1 MSHLAAIAGLLADP
15 WTLAIVLGCTV
26 YGMVVGAVPGLTAT
40 MAVILL
46 VPFTWFLDPVPA
58 IGAIVAT
65 TATAIFAG
73 DIPGALLRIPG
84 TPASAAYVEDAHR
97 IAQAGRA
104 RYVLT
109 VSLLTASAGGVIGTL
124 ILIAAAPS
132 LARFALNFSSFE
144 YFWLGCLGLSCAV
157 LASAS
162 DAPGAVPK
170 GFASLFLGLFVA
182 TVGIDVAVGYP
193 RFTFGSTDLMGGI
206 SFIPAVIGI
215 FALGEV
221 LRSAARPSG
230 AGAAVEATTPEEA
243 PLREAGRTIWRHRA
257 GVARSG
263 VLGTVIGALPGAGAD
278 IAAWVCYAV
287 SRRLSRTPERYGRGH
302 VEGIVDGGSAN
313 NAAVSGA
320 WTPAM
325 VIGIPGD
332 TVTAIAIGVL
342 MLKGLTPGPRIFA
355 TDADLVGAVFGT
367 FLIANLLMVPVGLL
381 VIRFA
386 SLVLRADRRVLMP
399 LILVFSLV
407 GAYAVDAT
415 VTSIWIVLAIGLVAF
430 FLEENGVPVA
440 PAILAIVL
448 GPMIEASFMTSM
460 IKTQGE
466 LVGFF
471 ERPVAAALGGL
482 TLLVWGW
489 IAFRLLR
496 PARPRPRKGTP

>member
-1 MSHLAAIAGLLADP
+1 MSHLAAIGGLLLDP
-15 WTLAIVLGCTV
+15 WTLGIILLCTV

-58 IGAIVAT
+58 IAAIVAT

-84 TPASAAYVEDAHR
+84 TPASAAYVEDSHR
-97 IAQAGRA
+97 LARAGRA

-109 VSLLTASAGGVIGTL
+109 VSLLTAAVGGVVGTL
-124 ILIAAAPS
+124 ILIVAAPS

-162 DAPGAVPK
+162 SEPGAVAK

-182 TVGIDVAVGYP
+182 TVGIDVAVGHP
-193 RFTFGSTDLMGGI
+193 RFTFGSTDLLGGI

-221 LRSAARPSG
+221 LRSAARPLGG
-230 AGAAVEATTPEEA
+230 AEAAIPAAEPERGS
-243 PLREAGRTIWRHRA
+243 LREAGRTIWDHKA
-257 GVARSG
+257 GVARSS

-287 SRRLSRTPERYGRGH
+287 SRRLSKTPERYGRGH
-302 VEGIVDGGSAN
+302 AEGIVDGGSAN

-355 TDADLVGAVFGT
+355 TDADLVGAIFGA
-367 FLIANLLMVPVGLL
+367 FLIANLLMVPVGLV

-415 VTSIWIVLAIGLVAF
+415 VTSVWIVLVIGLAAF
-430 FLEENGVPVA
+430 FLEEQGVPVA

-460 IKTQGE
+460 IKTQGAMW
-466 LVGFF
+466 GFF
-471 ERPVAAALGGL
+471 ERPVAAVLGGL

-489 IAFRLLR
+489 IAFRLVR
-496 PARPRPRKGTP
+496 PARQEEAA

>member
-1 MSHLAAIAGLLADP
+1 MERLALIGGLLLDP
-15 WTLAIVLGCTV
+15 GTLAIILGCTL

-40 MAVILL
+40 MAVVLL

-58 IGAIVAT
+58 VAAIVAT

-97 IAQAGRA
+97 IARAGRA

-109 VSLLTASAGGVIGTL
+109 VSLVTAAIGGVIGTL
-124 ILIAAAPS
+124 ILIVAAPS

-182 TVGIDVAVGYP
+182 TIGIDVAVGHP
-193 RFTFGSTDLMGGI
+193 RFTFGSTDLLGGV

-221 LRSAARPSG
+221 LRAAAHPT
-230 AGAAVEATTPEEA
+230 ATGHAIAPEPERA
-243 PLREAGRTIWRHRA
+243 TLREAVRTAWTHRA
-257 GVARSG
+257 GVARSS

-278 IAAWVCYAV
+278 IAAWVCYAI
-287 SRRLSRTPERYGRGH
+287 SRRLSRTPERFGRGH

-342 MLKGLTPGPRIFA
+342 LLKGLTPGPRIFE
-355 TDADLVGAVFGT
+355 TDAELVAAIFGA

-415 VTSIWIVLAIGLVAF
+415 VTSVWVVLVIGLVAF
-430 FLEENGVPVA
+430 ALEERGVPVA

-448 GPMIEASFMTSM
+448 GPLIEQSFMTSM
-460 IKTQGE
+460 LKTQGD
-466 LVGFF
+466 LLGFF
-471 ERPVAAALGGL
+471 ERPVARVLGGL

-489 IAFRLLR
+489 IAWRTLR
-496 PARPRPRKGTP
+496 PGRAA

>member
-1 MSHLAAIAGLLADP
+1 
-15 WTLAIVLGCTV
+15 
-26 YGMVVGAVPGLTAT
+26 MVVGAVPGLTAT

-58 IGAIVAT
+58 IAAIVAT

-97 IAQAGRA
+97 LARAGRA

-109 VSLLTASAGGVIGTL
+109 VSLLTAAIGGVVGTL
-124 ILIAAAPS
+124 ILIVAAPS

-162 DAPGAVPK
+162 SEPGAVAK

-182 TVGIDVAVGYP
+182 TVGIDIAVGYP
-193 RFTFGSTDLMGGI
+193 RFTFGSTDLLGGI

-221 LRSAARPSG
+221 LRSAARPLGG
-230 AGAAVEATTPEEA
+230 AEAAIPATEPRPGPERGS
-243 PLREAGRTIWRHRA
+243 LGEAGRTIWGHKA
-257 GVARSG
+257 GVARSS

-287 SRRLSRTPERYGRGH
+287 SRRLSKTPERYGQGH
-302 VEGIVDGGSAN
+302 AEGIVDGGSAN

-355 TDADLVGAVFGT
+355 TDADLVGAIFGA

-448 GPMIEASFMTSM
+448 GPMIESSFMTSM
-460 IKTQGE
+460 IKTQGA
-466 LVGFF
+466 LWGFF
-471 ERPVAAALGGL
+471 ERPVAAVLGGL

-496 PARPRPRKGTP
+496 PARRDGAA

>member
-1 MSHLAAIAGLLADP
+1 M
-15 WTLAIVLGCTV
+15 
-26 YGMVVGAVPGLTAT
+26 
-40 MAVILL
+40 
-46 VPFTWFLDPVPA
+46 
-58 IGAIVAT
+58 
-65 TATAIFAG
+65 
-73 DIPGALLRIPG
+73 
-84 TPASAAYVEDAHR
+84 
-97 IAQAGRA
+97 
-104 RYVLT
+104 
-109 VSLLTASAGGVIGTL
+109 
-124 ILIAAAPS
+124 
-132 LARFALNFSSFE
+132 
-144 YFWLGCLGLSCAV
+144 

-162 DAPGAVPK
+162 DAPGSVAK

-182 TVGIDVAVGYP
+182 TVGIDIAVGYP
-193 RFTFGSTDLMGGI
+193 RFTFGSTDLLGGI

-230 AGAAVEATTPEEA
+230 GAEAAIPATEPEAA
-243 PLREAGRTIWRHRA
+243 PLREAARTIWAHRA
-257 GVARSG
+257 GVARSS

-287 SRRLSRTPERYGRGH
+287 SRRLSRTPERYGQGH

-342 MLKGLTPGPRIFA
+342 LLKGLTPGPRIFT
-355 TDADLVGAVFGT
+355 TDADLIGAIFGT
-367 FLIANLLMVPVGLL
+367 FLIANLLMVPIGLV

-415 VTSIWIVLAIGLVAF
+415 VTSVWIVLVIGLVAF
-430 FLEENGVPVA
+430 FLEEQGVPVA

-448 GPMIEASFMTSM
+448 GPMIESSFMTSM
-460 IKTQGE
+460 IKTQGA
-466 LVGFF
+466 LLGFV
-471 ERPVAAALGGL
+471 ERPVAGALGAL
-482 TLLVWGW
+482 TVLVWGW

-496 PARPRPRKGTP
+496 PSRREGAA